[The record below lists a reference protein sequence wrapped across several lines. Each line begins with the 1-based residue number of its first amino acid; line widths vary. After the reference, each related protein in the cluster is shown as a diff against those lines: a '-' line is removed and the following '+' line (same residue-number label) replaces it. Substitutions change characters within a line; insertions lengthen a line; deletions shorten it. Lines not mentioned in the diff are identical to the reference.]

1 MLTIYLLMHHVHT
14 SFDYSL
20 KHMHHTGSQET
31 EVVIEPKEPEVVE
44 QEATKVE
51 EQEEEL

>member
-1 MLTIYLLMHHVHT
+1 MLTICTLMHHMYS
-14 SFDYSL
+14 SFAYSL

-31 EVVIEPKEPEVVE
+31 AAVV
-44 QEATKVE
+44 QEATEVE